1 MSFLCFLLLDFFKL
15 QYQVPLMVLLGGFY
29 WICPLQFFDFL
40 CYYMLVEE
48 TVSNG
53 FSIHE
58 KSDSVPP

>member
-1 MSFLCFLLLDFFKL
+1 
-15 QYQVPLMVLLGGFY
+15 MVLLGGFY

-48 TVSNG
+48 TVSNR

-58 KSDSVPP
+58 KSDSVPPCNY